1 MTTIKERFVLNM
13 KLNGMFP
20 PGRIESD
27 EKIHTYKSDNGVE
40 CWYLLS
46 PNKPAI
52 GLYGQCNENTH
63 KRWAMKRKSNSSE
76 AVYQEKLSRL
86 RKLVKKYRSELNG
99 NREPVKIIDRRTTKL
114 KQLSFPFEI

>member
-1 MTTIKERFVLNM
+1 M
-13 KLNGMFP
+13 KLVEDKFTNVMRLNGASP
-20 PGRIESD
+20 PEQIASD

-99 NREPVKIIDRRTTKL
+99 KREPVKIIDRRTTKL
-114 KQLSFPFEI
+114 KQLSLPFEI